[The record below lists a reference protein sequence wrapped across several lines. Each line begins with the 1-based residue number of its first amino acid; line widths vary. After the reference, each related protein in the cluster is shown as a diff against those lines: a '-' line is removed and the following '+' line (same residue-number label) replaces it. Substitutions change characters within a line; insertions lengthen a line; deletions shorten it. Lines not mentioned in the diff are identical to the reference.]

1 MKSEYLP
8 RQARDKHKERSSNA
22 MTCRVFC
29 QETASIGLIIL
40 VSALGLMVEG
50 KMFAARHDDTAG
62 GQLEDW
68 EESAGVCRNQ
78 KTTVCSFSAFPMGN
92 RSLNKTG
99 FGTRMDQFQSV
110 EKEMSPRPG
119 PRCDRRRALQQPHG
133 RRYLMFYV
141 SFSFNSIICQ
151 DMLGTAMKKLLLFYL
166 YRHGACVHHR

>member
-1 MKSEYLP
+1 M
-8 RQARDKHKERSSNA
+8 
-22 MTCRVFC
+22 FC

-99 FGTRMDQFQSV
+99 SGQEWINFRVWKKKCPRVLDRAVTDGEHFSNPMDAGT
-110 EKEMSPRPG
+110 
-119 PRCDRRRALQQPHG
+119 
-133 RRYLMFYV
+133 
-141 SFSFNSIICQ
+141 
-151 DMLGTAMKKLLLFYL
+151 
-166 YRHGACVHHR
+166 

>member
-1 MKSEYLP
+1 M
-8 RQARDKHKERSSNA
+8 
-22 MTCRVFC
+22 FC

-110 EKEMSPRPG
+110 EKENVPASWT
-119 PRCDRRRALQQPHG
+119 AL
-133 RRYLMFYV
+133 
-141 SFSFNSIICQ
+141 
-151 DMLGTAMKKLLLFYL
+151 
-166 YRHGACVHHR
+166 